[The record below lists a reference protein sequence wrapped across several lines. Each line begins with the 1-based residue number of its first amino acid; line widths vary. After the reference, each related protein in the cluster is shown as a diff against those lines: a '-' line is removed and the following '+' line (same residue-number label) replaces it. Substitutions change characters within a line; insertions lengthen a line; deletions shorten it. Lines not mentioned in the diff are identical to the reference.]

1 MAFSQFQITFQATDA
16 FYTVPNYLSKNWWI
30 FKITWFCKICRC
42 RNLQTPIFLPRRK
55 HCQSYI
61 LSCLILCWWLNIMK
75 VFSVESLQFWES
87 FPCVQSSNQFIF
99 YFSSLWEPRW
109 TSMKLIYEGKLMC
122 NTHFR
127 KQYTHCIYSEKKT
140 TIFSC
145 YLWKVKI

>member
-1 MAFSQFQITFQATDA
+1 MAFHSSKLLVKQLVDFQ
-16 FYTVPNYLSKNWWI
+16 NYLVLQ
-30 FKITWFCKICRC
+30 
-42 RNLQTPIFLPRRK
+42 NLQKSESCKPSFPYQD
-55 HCQSYI
+55 CQSYI

-75 VFSVESLQFWES
+75 VFSVESLQFSES

-127 KQYTHCIYSEKKT
+127 KQYTHCIYSEKN
-140 TIFSC
+140 TIFSF

>member
-1 MAFSQFQITFQATDA
+1 MPFTQFQTTCQKTDG
-16 FYTVPNYLSKNWWI
+16 FSKLPGFAKSAEVRI
-30 FKITWFCKICRC
+30 
-42 RNLQTPIFLPRRK
+42 LQTPFPY

-75 VFSVESLQFWES
+75 VFSVESLQFSES

-127 KQYTHCIYSEKKT
+127 KQYTHCISSEKNYNILVLPLKSEDIKI
-140 TIFSC
+140 TILS
-145 YLWKVKI
+145 